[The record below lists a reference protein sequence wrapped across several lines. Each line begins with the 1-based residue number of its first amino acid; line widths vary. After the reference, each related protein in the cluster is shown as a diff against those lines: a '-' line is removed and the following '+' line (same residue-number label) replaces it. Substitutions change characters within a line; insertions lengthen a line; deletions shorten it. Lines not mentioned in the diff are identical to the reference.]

1 MGDKQNG
8 FSISFSAN
16 AQKKRSKNIKIQDD
30 KEEKRE
36 EIRSF
41 GGDAGTSL
49 TEKHDEDL
57 PAIEALPNTFRCD
70 ILACI
75 TIFIGFI
82 DH

>member
-16 AQKKRSKNIKIQDD
+16 AQKKRSKTFKIQDD
-30 KEEKRE
+30 KEEKKE

-49 TEKHDEDL
+49 TEKHGQDL
-57 PAIEALPNTFRCD
+57 PAIEALPNTFRCA
-70 ILACI
+70 IIAYVI
-75 TIFIGFI
+75 VISTYI
-82 DH
+82 DD